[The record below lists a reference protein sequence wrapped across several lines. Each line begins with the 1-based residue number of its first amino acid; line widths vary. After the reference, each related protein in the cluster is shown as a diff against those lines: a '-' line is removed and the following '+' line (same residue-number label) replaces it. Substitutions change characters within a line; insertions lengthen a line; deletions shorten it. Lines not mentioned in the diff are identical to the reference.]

1 MEKKERVIIDVY
13 HTEDG
18 YELIKVYTSC
28 KGQYPP
34 RNCDT
39 GYFMYD
45 IDEEYF
51 EDWEVVEDY
60 RC

>member
-1 MEKKERVIIDVY
+1 MEKCDRCSHKGNRFDDNGEQMFFSQETFCREKGKDVF
-13 HTEDG
+13 G
-18 YELIKVYTSC
+18 
-28 KGQYPP
+28 
-34 RNCDT
+34 

-51 EDWEVVEDY
+51 DDWEVVEDY

>member
-1 MEKKERVIIDVY
+1 MKKQKVIIDVY

-18 YELIKVYTSC
+18 YELIKVYTDC
-28 KGQYPP
+28 KNQYPP
-34 RNCDT
+34 SNCET

-51 EDWEVVEDY
+51 DDWEVVEDY